1 MNHSEWFVNRF
12 DWFIEKNWL
21 IKTTHT
27 WIKCQY
33 MSLLPVQV
41 EGCDFSIVPLEV
53 REIIQI
59 HIGLLMTFLSSVEW
73 EWSWITLTYCIWAAS
88 LFLYN
93 VLWVVQQTPLHCIAL
108 PLFFIAFS
116 SVWLLHM
123 TQHSKNALLRLK
135 VVNLLK
141 NASLYLAFFIPLAF
155 FHFTALSVMLLNAS
169 SHKTHFF
176 CL

>member
-93 VLWVVQQTPLHCIAL
+93 VLWAVRQAPLHCVAIVFHCIFQCLTVAHDTT
-108 PLFFIAFS
+108 FQKCTAQVKS
-116 SVWLLHM
+116 S
-123 TQHSKNALLRLK
+123 
-135 VVNLLK
+135 
-141 NASLYLAFFIPLAF
+141 
-155 FHFTALSVMLLNAS
+155 
-169 SHKTHFF
+169 
-176 CL
+176 